1 MKNLLCIIVLSFFS
15 FAVYSQRN
23 VVLIIADDVG
33 TDWFG
38 FYEDHVD
45 TASMPNIRKLLSKGV
60 RFQNAMSNPVCSPT
74 RAGIFTGRYSFRT
87 GVGNVVGLAG
97 AGELDTAEITIPKL
111 LKIYNP
117 NIGKAQMGK
126 WHLQSATPASHL
138 MYPNKMGYNYF
149 AGSFPGQLTDYYNWT
164 KITNGVSSTSTTY
177 ATTENTNNAITW
189 IKSQNNKPF
198 FLWLAYNAAHTPYH
212 VPPMGFYNGTL
223 SGTQQDINANPKKY
237 FKASLEALDHE
248 VGRLFDS
255 LAVLNKLD
263 STDFI
268 FIGDNG
274 NTQNTAQ
281 VANTTRAKGTIYQYA
296 VHVPFIVSG
305 PSVINPGRVSSALVN
320 TVDIFATVLEL
331 FGYSTWQSQISV
343 NKPVDSKSLMPII
356 LNQSTSVR
364 TWAFTELFKTT
375 ADPKAGKAMRNIDY
389 KLMNFDDGHQEF
401 YNLTN
406 DYSEAN
412 NLLLD
417 TLSNTDIVNYNY
429 LCQEMSTLVGVG
441 SYCNAAYSLPTIEIT
456 SSATSICS
464 GTNVSF
470 NATITNGGT
479 SPIYQWKKNGT
490 NVGSNSNTYSTT
502 SLTNGDTITCVLTTA
517 SLTTATSNSIAITV
531 IVNVTPAIS
540 ITASSSTICTA
551 TSVSFNATVTN
562 GGTSPSYQWK
572 KNNANVGNNSSAYT
586 DIALANGDVVS
597 CTLTSSAVCATSST
611 ANSNSITMAVS
622 SAIPAKP
629 NSIAGTKFN
638 LCNTNTNFNY
648 SVAAVSGATS
658 YNWSVP
664 ANCSLISGQGTPSI
678 VVAFSS
684 LFKSGTLSV
693 SAVNGCGVGIART
706 AGLYSA
712 TAKPGTIN
720 GLSVVCTNQQSVT
733 YSIPAVTGATS
744 YKWTVPTGATI
755 ASGQGS
761 TAIVANFGTN
771 SGLVTVVAKN
781 ACASSSKSS
790 FTITMN
796 CRMGDDMYDDNISI
810 VTVVN
815 PFEDKIIVNVNTDI
829 DNAEVTLYDI
839 TGREIYSWKNVS
851 MKPNTQEHFD
861 VEKNLPKTIYFLSIK
876 NESINIVSKIFN
888 K

>member
-1 MKNLLCIIVLSFFS
+1 MKSLLCIIVLSFFS

-126 WHLQSATPASHL
+126 WHLQSATSASHL

-149 AGSFPGQLTDYYNWT
+149 AGSFPGQLTNYYNWT

-281 VANTTRAKGTIYQYA
+281 VANTTRAKGTIYQYG

-364 TWAFTELFKTT
+364 PWAFTELFKTT

-412 NLLLD
+412 NLLLG

-429 LCQEMSTLVGVG
+429 LCQEMSTLVGAG
-441 SYCNAAYSLPTIEIT
+441 NYCNAAYSLPTVEIT

-464 GTNVSF
+464 GTNVTFS
-470 NATITNGGT
+470 ATITNGGT

-490 NVGSNSNTYSTT
+490 NVGTNSNTYSTT
-502 SLTNGDTITCVLTTA
+502 SLTNGDTIKCVLTTA

-597 CTLTSSAVCATSST
+597 CTLTSNAVCANSST

-622 SAIPAKP
+622 NAIPAKP

-638 LCNTNTNFNY
+638 LCNTSTNYTY
-648 SVAAVSGATS
+648 SIAAVSGATS
-658 YNWSVP
+658 YIWSVP

-684 LFKSGTLSV
+684 QFKSGTLSV

-706 AGLYSA
+706 AGLYAA

-720 GLSVVCTNQQSVT
+720 GLSVLCANQQSVT

-761 TAIVANFGTN
+761 TAIVANFGTS

-839 TGREIYSWKNVS
+839 TGREIYCWKNLS
-851 MKPNTQEHFD
+851 MKTNTQQHFD
-861 VEKNLPKTIYFLSIK
+861 VEKKFTQDNLFSLH
-876 NESINIVSKIFN
+876 
-888 K
+888 